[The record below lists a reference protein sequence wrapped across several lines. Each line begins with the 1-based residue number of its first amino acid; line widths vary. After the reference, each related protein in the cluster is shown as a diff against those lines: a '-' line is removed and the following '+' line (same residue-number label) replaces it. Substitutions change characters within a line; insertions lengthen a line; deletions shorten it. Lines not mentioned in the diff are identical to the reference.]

1 MLYPVNAKGSLKN
14 EDKLLLGISSIIL
27 QNKPNPHAPIAVL
40 CSNNYLK
47 HQKKFMVFMKAFP
60 AHVHKP
66 FQFKATLRARS

>member
-1 MLYPVNAKGSLKN
+1 MLSAVNAKGSL
-14 EDKLLLGISSIIL
+14 
-27 QNKPNPHAPIAVL
+27 PHVLIAVL

-66 FQFKATLRARS
+66 FQFKATH